1 MNTTNPVTR
10 AAKTSALVT
19 TTAPAGTRAMLRR
32 IFSENIGSFKKEY
45 TLIVICLLIVA
56 VTTAFAAW
64 IMRDVI
70 DQIFYSKRADLIGII
85 SLSIMAAFFIR
96 GIASYIQAVAMAR
109 VGNAMV
115 ARYQRRLFSHLMTLG
130 FDFYSSTR
138 SAQLAARIA
147 ENIGGIRDVMSTT
160 ISAFARDL
168 VTLIGL
174 VGVMIFQD
182 PVLSLSALIIGPPLL
197 ITVAYVMR
205 RVRAIAR
212 QAVEINSRLLG
223 AMQETV
229 QGMTIVKAFTMEQQL
244 EQKLDQLVAYAE
256 NRANKIA
263 AVSER
268 TGPVAEML
276 AGFAVA
282 GVVAY
287 GGYRALHYGQSPG
300 ATFSFITA
308 LLLAYDPAR
317 RLAKLQVNLERALVN
332 AHMVYEILDMPAGQA
347 EQDGQTVFKPAKGEI
362 QFENVTFGYQPELPV
377 LRDLSLIAKGGK
389 TLALVGPSGAGKST
403 IVSMVLGFHKPQTGQ
418 ILIDGQDVAHLNRK
432 SLRGSIA
439 YVSQQAY
446 MFEGTVR
453 DNIRYGRPDASDA
466 EVEEAARLAEADEFI
481 GLMPQGYDTPLGENG
496 STVSGGQR
504 QRLSIARA
512 IVRNAPI
519 LLLDEATSALDTESE
534 RKVQTALEGLMKN
547 RTTIVIAH
555 RLSTIKNA
563 DVILVMEEGRIVE
576 SGTHTALLKRKNGAY
591 ARLNATGT
599 LVAEEGIST

>member
-1 MNTTNPVTR
+1 M
-10 AAKTSALVT
+10 AKDLKAKAETA
-19 TTAPAGTRAMLRR
+19 APAKVAVFVGTRAILGR
-32 IFSENIGSFKKEY
+32 IFRENIGSFKKEY
-45 TLIVICLLIVA
+45 SLIIFCLLIVA
-56 VTTAFAAW
+56 VTTGFAAW

-115 ARYQRRLFSHLMTLG
+115 ARYQKRLFAHLMTLG
-130 FDFYSSTR
+130 FDFYSSNR

-147 ENIGGIRDVMSTT
+147 ENIGGIRDVMSVT

-174 VGVMIFQD
+174 VAVMIIQD
-182 PVLSLSALIIGPPLL
+182 PVLSLSSLIIGPPLL
-197 ITVAYVMR
+197 MTVAYVMR

-212 QAVEINSRLLG
+212 QAVEVNSRLLG

-229 QGMTIVKAFTMEQQL
+229 QGMTIVKAFTMEKQL
-244 EQKLDQLVAYAE
+244 EQKLEQLVSLAE

-317 RLAKLQVNLERALVN
+317 RLARLQVTLERALVN
-332 AHMVYEILDMPAGQA
+332 ARMVYEILDMPAGQA
-347 EQDGQTVFKPAKGEI
+347 EKEGDVVFKPAKGEI
-362 QFENVTFGYQPELPV
+362 EFKNISFGYQSDMPV
-377 LRDLSLIAKGGK
+377 LQDLNFTAKGGK

-403 IVSMVLGFHKPQTGQ
+403 IVSLVLGFHKPQTGQ
-418 ILIDGQDVAHLNRK
+418 IMIDGQDLAVLNRK

-439 YVSQQAY
+439 YVSQQPY

-453 DNIRYGRPDASDA
+453 DNIRYGRPEATDT
-466 EVEEAARLAEADEFI
+466 EVEDAARLAEADEFI
-481 GLMPQGYDTPLGENG
+481 RAMPLGYDTPLGENG

-534 RKVQTALEGLMKN
+534 RKVQIALEGLMKN

-563 DVILVMEEGRIVE
+563 DTILVMDQGRIVE
-576 SGTHTALLKRKNGAY
+576 SGTHPALLKRKNGIY
-591 ARLNATGT
+591 ARLNATGA
-599 LVAEEGIST
+599 LVAAEGASK

>member
-1 MNTTNPVTR
+1 VQLINTDLKR
-10 AAKTSALVT
+10 APELV
-19 TTAPAGTRAMLRR
+19 GTRAILSR
-32 IFSENIGSFKKEY
+32 IFRENIGHYKNEY
-45 TLIVICLLIVA
+45 TLIVFCLLIVA
-56 VTTAFAAW
+56 VMTGFAAW

-70 DQIFYSKRADLIGII
+70 DEIFYRKRADLIGII
-85 SLSIMAAFFIR
+85 SLSIIAAFFIR
-96 GIASYIQAVAMAR
+96 GIASYLQAVAMAR
-109 VGNAMV
+109 VGNSMV
-115 ARYQRRLFSHLMTLG
+115 ARYQKRLFAHLMTLG

-147 ENIGGIRDVMSTT
+147 ENIGGIRDVMSVT

-174 VGVMIFQD
+174 VVVMIYQD
-182 PVLSLSALIIGPPLL
+182 PLLSLSALIIGPPLL

-205 RVRAIAR
+205 RVRAITR
-212 QAVEINSRLLG
+212 QAVEINSRLFA

-229 QGMTIVKAFTMEQQL
+229 QGMTIVKAFTMEHQL
-244 EQKLDQLVAYAE
+244 EQKLEQLVLFAE

-300 ATFSFITA
+300 TTFSFITA

-317 RLAKLQVNLERALVN
+317 RLARLQVTLERALVN
-332 AHMVYEILDMPAGQA
+332 ARMVYEILDMPAGQA
-347 EQDGQTVFKPAKGEI
+347 EKEGDINFAPGKGEI
-362 QFENVTFGYQPELPV
+362 QFQSVTFEYEAGLPV
-377 LRDLSLIAKGGK
+377 LNALDFTATGGK

-403 IVSMVLGFHKPQTGQ
+403 IVTLVLGFHQPQSGR
-418 ILIDGQDVAHLNRK
+418 ILIDGQDVATLNRK

-453 DNIRYGRPDASDA
+453 DNIRYGRPDATDA

-481 GLMPQGYDTPLGENG
+481 RLMPLGYDTPLGENG

-563 DVILVMEEGRIVE
+563 DVILVMDQGRIVE
-576 SGTHTALLKRKNGAY
+576 SGTHTALLKRKNGVY
-591 ARLNATGT
+591 ARLNATGA
-599 LVAEEGIST
+599 LAEETMK

>member
-1 MNTTNPVTR
+1 MQEQETSIEKVPV
-10 AAKTSALVT
+10 LI
-19 TTAPAGTRAMLRR
+19 GTRAMLGR
-32 IFSENIGSFKKEY
+32 IFRENFNDFKGEY
-45 TLIVICLLIVA
+45 TLIIFCLVIVA
-56 VTTAFAAW
+56 VMTGFAAW

-70 DQIFYSKRADLIGII
+70 DQIFYKRRGDLIAVI

-96 GIASYIQAVAMAR
+96 GIASYVQAVAMAR
-109 VGNAMV
+109 VGNSMV
-115 ARYQRRLFSHLMTLG
+115 ARYQKRLFAHLMTLG

-147 ENIGGIRDVMSTT
+147 ENIGGIRDVMSVT

-174 VGVMIFQD
+174 VAVMVYQD
-182 PVLSLSALIIGPPLL
+182 PVLSLSSLIIGPPLL
-197 ITVAYVMR
+197 LTVGYVMR
-205 RVRAIAR
+205 RVRAITR
-212 QAVEINSRLLG
+212 QAIEINSRLFA

-229 QGMTIVKAFTMEQQL
+229 QGMTIVKAFTMESQL
-244 EQKLDQLVAYAE
+244 EQKLDQLVSVAQ

-317 RLAKLQVNLERALVN
+317 RLARLQVILERAMVN
-332 AHMVYEILDMPAGQA
+332 ARMVYEILDMPAGQA
-347 EQDGQTVFKPAKGEI
+347 EKEGDIVFKPAKGEI
-362 QFENVTFGYQPELPV
+362 QFQNVTFGYQAEMPV
-377 LRDLSLIAKGGK
+377 LRDLSLFAKGGK

-403 IVSMVLGFHKPQTGQ
+403 IVSLVLGFHQPQSGK
-418 ILIDGQDVAHLNRK
+418 ILIDGQDVATLNRK

-453 DNIRYGRPDASDA
+453 DNIRYGRPDATDA
-466 EVEEAARLAEADEFI
+466 EVEEAARLAEADDFI
-481 GLMPQGYDTPLGENG
+481 RAMPQAYETPLGENG

-534 RKVQTALEGLMKN
+534 RKVQAALEGLMKN

-563 DVILVMEEGRIVE
+563 DVILVMEEGQIVE
-576 SGTHTALLKRKNGAY
+576 SGTHAALLKRKNGAY
-591 ARLNATGT
+591 ARLNASGALVTAEGT
-599 LVAEEGIST
+599 TS